1 MRKIFAVIGK
11 SCAGKDTLLKEI
23 QKETSNL
30 SNLPIIISYTTRPAR
45 QGEVDGKDYKFIS
58 DEKFLN
64 MAINKKFADFSSY
77 SVVQDFIWY
86 YGLSKEDLEKH
97 PYAILITNPKTL
109 KTLQKQYGDKIVAI
123 NLETTPEQRILR
135 YLKRQP
141 NMSEMEIAECCRR
154 FVSDIEDFKNI
165 TTNYTLDSSV
175 DSTKLSIDLENIILK
190 EIIDGSKINEI

>member
-1 MRKIFAVIGK
+1 MNSNAIWMRKIFAVIGK

-86 YGLSKEDLEKH
+86 YGLSKEDLEKRTQLSGT
-97 PYAILITNPKTL
+97 LIKKL
-109 KTLQKQYGDKIVAI
+109 DAMGVLEGLQDLNQ
-123 NLETTPEQRILR
+123 
-135 YLKRQP
+135 
-141 NMSEMEIAECCRR
+141 
-154 FVSDIEDFKNI
+154 
-165 TTNYTLDSSV
+165 
-175 DSTKLSIDLENIILK
+175 LSLF
-190 EIIDGSKINEI
+190 